1 MVLPITACRIGLT
14 ETEAFSAM
22 KEYLWRYDIAPR
34 TAAQREILGDEI
46 AELDWKKGTTVVIPA
61 NMNVNYSKS
70 AWR

>member
-1 MVLPITACRIGLT
+1 
-14 ETEAFSAM
+14 M

-61 NMNVNYSKS
+61 KHECELQ
-70 AWR
+70 